1 MQLLLVGY
9 VTKAHGLSGEVV
21 VEPHHA
27 DSPLWKP
34 GITLH
39 AVTRDAAGTATD
51 RLEAAPVASYRLVAC
66 RKQASSGEIR
76 WLCRLEGVADRDGA
90 EALRGTHFGVDPAL
104 LPALADDEF
113 YHHEL
118 RGFAVEDVAG
128 RALGTVVGVLEGPAQ
143 DLLEVA
149 PPAPAAPGKAPETFF
164 VPFVGAIVTHVD
176 RAQRRVIVDP
186 PEGLVP

>member
-1 MQLLLVGY
+1 MQLLLIGY
-9 VTKAHGLSGEVV
+9 VTKAHGLHGEVV
-21 VEPHHA
+21 IAPHFA
-27 DSPLWKP
+27 ESPLWKP

-39 AVTRDAAGTATD
+39 AVTRDVAGAATD
-51 RLEAAPVASYRLVAC
+51 RLDAEPHAAYRLVSC

-76 WLCRLEGVADRDGA
+76 WLCRLEGIADRDGA
-90 EALRGTHFGVDPAL
+90 EALRGTHFGVEPTL

-118 RGFAVEDVAG
+118 RGFAVEDLAG
-128 RALGTVVGVLEGPAQ
+128 RALGTVIGVLEGPAQ

-149 PPAPAAPGKAPETFF
+149 PPALGRAKTETFF

-176 RAQRRVIVDP
+176 RAGRKVVIDP